1 VQSIK
6 NEKTK
11 PKCLFNQLKTVNVY
25 LINNKIVVKFIGIV
39 GNFIYSGHRMCMS
52 KTWK

>member
-1 VQSIK
+1 MQSIK

-11 PKCLFNQLKTVNVY
+11 PKCLFNQLKSVNVY
-25 LINNKIVVKFIGIV
+25 LINNKIVVKFIGII
-39 GNFIYSGHRMCMS
+39 GNFIYSCRRMFMS